1 MAAHAPLEG
10 HFATDKMRR
19 WERRFQVAGIAVLSA
34 VVLAALA
41 GLLGTAVSTA
51 RSAGVYLFLLI
62 VFRVSGRRT
71 LAQVTNFDLVLVL
84 IIGDATQ
91 QALVGNDYTFATV
104 LVVVSTL
111 VLIDIALG
119 KAKQRWP
126 AVDAVVDGLPLPLI
140 VKGTAHRERMA
151 SEGVTDDDVLTS
163 ARETHGISRLD
174 EVDSA
179 VLEQSGGIS
188 IIPVRTTRRGPDGN
202 DR

>member
-10 HFATDKMRR
+10 HFATDEMRR
-19 WERRFQVAGIAVLSA
+19 WERRFQMAGIAVLIA
-34 VVLAALA
+34 VVLAAMV
-41 GLLGTAVSTA
+41 GLLGTAESTA
-51 RSAGVYLFLLI
+51 RAAGIYLFLLI

-91 QALVGNDYTFATV
+91 QALIGNDYTFATV

-111 VLIDIALG
+111 VLMDIALG

-140 VKGTAHRERMA
+140 VRGTAHRERMA
-151 SEGVTDDDVLTS
+151 SEGVTNDDVLTA
-163 ARETHGISRLD
+163 AREGHGISRLD
-174 EVDSA
+174 EVESA

-188 IIPVRTTRRGPDGN
+188 IVPVRGRAPD
-202 DR
+202 RT